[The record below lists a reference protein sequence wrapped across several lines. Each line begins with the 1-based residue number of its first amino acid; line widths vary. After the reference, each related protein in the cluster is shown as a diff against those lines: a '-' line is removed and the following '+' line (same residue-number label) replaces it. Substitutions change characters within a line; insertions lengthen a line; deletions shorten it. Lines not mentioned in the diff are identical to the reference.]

1 MGLSLPGRG
10 IPSNPPRHNQNKEAI
25 MRIIKTYTNGRF
37 YDTLNKTYISKEQL
51 AALFNK
57 KEEIAIT
64 MHKTGSDVTKSVMK
78 QLGPLLDTKK
88 HPKLNIDNIKNWVSD
103 QVDRRIAKAIALIN
117 LPSRDQINRLT
128 ADIETLAK
136 QIDGLQNSLVKK
148 KATVQQQKKVPAKT
162 VSEQV
167 E

>member
-1 MGLSLPGRG
+1 
-10 IPSNPPRHNQNKEAI
+10 

-78 QLGPLLDTKK
+78 RLGTLVDTKK
-88 HPKLNIDNIKNWVSD
+88 EPKLNIDNIKNWVSD
-103 QVDRRIAKAIALIN
+103 QVDQRIEKTIALIN

-128 ADIETLAK
+128 ADIETLTK
-136 QIDGLQNSLVKK
+136 KVDGLQNSLAKK
-148 KATVQQQKKVPAKT
+148 KATAQPQKKAPPKKVGK
-162 VSEQV
+162 QDK
-167 E
+167 

>member
-1 MGLSLPGRG
+1 
-10 IPSNPPRHNQNKEAI
+10 

-51 AALFNK
+51 AVLFNK

-78 QLGPLLDTKK
+78 RLGPMLDTKK
-88 HPKLNIDNIKNWVSD
+88 EPKLNIDNIKNWVSD
-103 QVDRRIAKAIALIN
+103 QVDRRIEKAIALIN
-117 LPSRDQINRLT
+117 LPSRDQVNRLA
-128 ADIETLAK
+128 ADIETLTK
-136 QIDGLQNSLVKK
+136 QVDRLQNSLVKK
-148 KATVQQQKKVPAKT
+148 KATVQQEIKAPEKP

-167 E
+167 K

>member
-1 MGLSLPGRG
+1 
-10 IPSNPPRHNQNKEAI
+10 

-78 QLGPLLDTKK
+78 RLGPLLDTKK
-88 HPKLNIDNIKNWVSD
+88 EPKLNIDNIKNWVSD
-103 QVDRRIAKAIALIN
+103 QVDRRIEKAIALIN
-117 LPSRDQINRLT
+117 LPSRDQIKRLA
-128 ADIETLAK
+128 ADIETLTQK
-136 QIDGLQNSLVKK
+136 VDGLQNSLAKK
-148 KATVQQQKKVPAKT
+148 KATVQQEKKAPEKP

-167 E
+167 K

>member
-1 MGLSLPGRG
+1 
-10 IPSNPPRHNQNKEAI
+10 

-64 MHKTGSDVTKSVMK
+64 MHKTGSNVTKSVMK
-78 QLGPLLDTKK
+78 RLGPLLDTKK
-88 HPKLNIDNIKNWVSD
+88 EPKFNIDNIKNWVSD
-103 QVDRRIAKAIALIN
+103 QVDRRIEKAIALIN
-117 LPSRDQINRLT
+117 LPSRDQVNRLA
-128 ADIETLAK
+128 ADIETLTK
-136 QIDGLQNSLVKK
+136 QVDRLQNSLVKK
-148 KATVQQQKKVPAKT
+148 KATVQQEKKTPEKP

-167 E
+167 K

>member
-1 MGLSLPGRG
+1 
-10 IPSNPPRHNQNKEAI
+10 

-78 QLGPLLDTKK
+78 RLGPLLDTKK
-88 HPKLNIDNIKNWVSD
+88 EPKLNIDNIKNWVSD
-103 QVDRRIAKAIALIN
+103 QVDRRIEKAIALIN
-117 LPSRDQINRLT
+117 LPSRDQVNRLA
-128 ADIETLAK
+128 ADIETLTK
-136 QIDGLQNSLVKK
+136 QVDRLQNSLVKK
-148 KATVQQQKKVPAKT
+148 KATVQQEIKAPEKP

-167 E
+167 K

>member
-1 MGLSLPGRG
+1 
-10 IPSNPPRHNQNKEAI
+10 

-78 QLGPLLDTKK
+78 RLGPLLDINKE
-88 HPKLNIDNIKNWVSD
+88 PKLNIDNIKNWVSD

-167 E
+167 

>member
-1 MGLSLPGRG
+1 
-10 IPSNPPRHNQNKEAI
+10 

-57 KEEIAIT
+57 KDEIAIT

-78 QLGPLLDTKK
+78 RLGPLLDTKK
-88 HPKLNIDNIKNWVSD
+88 EPKLNIDNIKNWVSD
-103 QVDRRIAKAIALIN
+103 QVDRRIEKAIALIN
-117 LPSRDQINRLT
+117 LPSRDQVNRL
-128 ADIETLAK
+128 AANIETLTK
-136 QIDGLQNSLVKK
+136 QVNSLQNSLVKK
-148 KATVQQQKKVPAKT
+148 KTTVQQEKKAPEKP

-167 E
+167 K

>member
-1 MGLSLPGRG
+1 
-10 IPSNPPRHNQNKEAI
+10 

-57 KEEIAIT
+57 KDEIAIT

-78 QLGPLLDTKK
+78 QLGSLLDTKK
-88 HPKLNIDNIKNWVSD
+88 EPKLNIDNIKNWVSD
-103 QVDRRIAKAIALIN
+103 QVDQRIEKTIALIN
-117 LPSRDQINRLT
+117 LPSRDQVNRL
-128 ADIETLAK
+128 AANIETLTK
-136 QIDGLQNSLVKK
+136 QVNSLQNSLVKK
-148 KATVQQQKKVPAKT
+148 KTTVQQEKKAPEKP

-167 E
+167 K